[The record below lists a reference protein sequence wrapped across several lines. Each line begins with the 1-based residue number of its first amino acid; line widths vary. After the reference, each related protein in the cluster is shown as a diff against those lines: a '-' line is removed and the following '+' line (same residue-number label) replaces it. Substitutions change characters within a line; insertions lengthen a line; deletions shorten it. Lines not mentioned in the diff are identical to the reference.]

1 MRGALTLRYIQGP
14 VLQSIHP
21 GSAYEETHYRH
32 FPLSRGLV
40 VRVRAGADSAR
51 AEEGA
56 DRGAEEAA
64 GPHARVQRAGRR
76 EEARGRA
83 AQAVHELLPEGRSP
97 RGQDRSAGEDDDL
110 QQAGEREEAQGRR
123 AQEVHERVPQG
134 LTSRTLRADIG

>member
-64 GPHARVQRAGRR
+64 GPHARVQRAG
-76 EEARGRA
+76 
-83 AQAVHELLPEGRSP
+83 
-97 RGQDRSAGEDDDL
+97 
-110 QQAGEREEAQGRR
+110 EREEAQGRR